1 MKMSLVV
8 IFFGNNLICFQKWS
22 RQRIV
27 PFSGSPSSV
36 TRKMVPRNP
45 TLIDL
50 SGESASNV
58 SEPSKKH
65 RVRDN
70 YLLRQETCF
79 VFYDIFEN
87 FLRVVTFF
95 VLQ

>member
-27 PFSGSPSSV
+27 PFSVSPSSV
-36 TRKMVPRNP
+36 TRKMVPQNP
-45 TLIDL
+45 TLIDH

-65 RVRDN
+65 PKELYNVKKL
-70 YLLRQETCF
+70 Y
-79 VFYDIFEN
+79 
-87 FLRVVTFF
+87 
-95 VLQ
+95 